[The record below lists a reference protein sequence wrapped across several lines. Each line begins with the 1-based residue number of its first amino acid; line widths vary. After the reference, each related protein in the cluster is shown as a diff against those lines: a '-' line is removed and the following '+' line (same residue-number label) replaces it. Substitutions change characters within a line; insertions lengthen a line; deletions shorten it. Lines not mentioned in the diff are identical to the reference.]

1 MKEIKDLMLIDLN
14 EENEKEKIENKKTDR
29 VEMKKISNKQAID
42 DEIMN
47 SLEKEEQLITEEG
60 QKEDAEKFRKYFK
73 YEDGKIKYMSFF
85 NKEDFRKEKLS
96 LKEIKKNIK
105 DEITVEKKRIDKKGL
120 INNLFIIFVVFTMI
134 FTYVYY
140 FRNNSD
146 ETDKSNN
153 QGIIMNKDTKD
164 KTNSDVNVSNV
175 DVNVNVKA
183 SLEGEMTL
191 NELIKAVKAENNK
204 ELTKIND
211 YLNLKGN
218 KVSTEGSIKVSK
230 KEKENLYG
238 ILYLNKEKI
247 DEVTYDETE
256 ELIIKSIAMS
266 EEFLK
271 LFKESGKKSDFENI
285 INKYK

>member
-29 VEMKKISNKQAID
+29 VEMKKISNKQAIMD
-42 DEIMN
+42 DDIIINQKQEEP
-47 SLEKEEQLITEEG
+47 LVKEEC
-60 QKEDAEKFRKYFK
+60 QKKDNRKFRKYFK
-73 YEDGKIKYMSFF
+73 YQDGKIKYMSIF

-96 LKEIKKNIK
+96 LKKIKKNIK

-120 INNLFIIFVVFTMI
+120 INSLFIIFVVFTMI

-153 QGIIMNKDTKD
+153 QGIIMNKDAKD

-175 DVNVNVKA
+175 DVNVKA

-218 KVSTEGSIKVSK
+218 KVSTEGSIKLSK

-247 DEVTYDETE
+247 DEVIYDETE
-256 ELIIKSIAMS
+256 ELIVKSIAMS